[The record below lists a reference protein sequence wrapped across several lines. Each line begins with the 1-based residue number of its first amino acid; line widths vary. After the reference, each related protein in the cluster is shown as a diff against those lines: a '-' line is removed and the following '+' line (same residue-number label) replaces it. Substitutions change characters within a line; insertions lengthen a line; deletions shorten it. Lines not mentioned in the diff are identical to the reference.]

1 MHKIR
6 GAYLCVSNNNAK
18 LKSKEM
24 KTCRVADYTNQTPLN
39 ISDGKNVLFQHP
51 SKIRNILSNGT
62 EKSLGGP
69 SLKFVAVMVFKISLL
84 QNCITNLQRGITPHR
99 EIIQIFFLK
108 KVLQACIILCQEIF
122 SIQRQSTN
130 KWP

>member
-1 MHKIR
+1 
-6 GAYLCVSNNNAK
+6 
-18 LKSKEM
+18 M
-24 KTCRVADYTNQTPLN
+24 KTCGVTDYTNQTPLN

-51 SKIRNILSNGT
+51 SKIRNNLSNGT

-99 EIIQIFFLK
+99 EIDLI
-108 KVLQACIILCQEIF
+108 
-122 SIQRQSTN
+122 
-130 KWP
+130 